1 MARPREL
8 YNTPAPQA
16 MSMMGAGIADAY
28 ARAGEIEGRG
38 MQALGQGIAQGITSA
53 ASSIAGY
60 LKETKQMESQNKSF
74 ENLLKN
80 PAGQKL
86 LGMDE
91 ASAEQFLADAK
102 QLNARDQNQMFNFA
116 LPNMMQQTARVR
128 LQEMSDAAAMDRTKT
143 NVLGGIAQAGMSAQ
157 ARQKPPLPVITL
169 DDPYSRAPA
178 PTQGQQPP
186 RAVEFDP
193 QEILPQQQGGLGVS
207 PNDVFYKFLEE
218 RNIPPSEFDK
228 WVNSL
233 IPSRRSR

>member
-1 MARPREL
+1 MAKPREL
-8 YNTPAPQA
+8 YSGPAPQA

-38 MQALGQGIAQGITSA
+38 IQAMGQGIAQGITSA

-86 LGMDE
+86 LGMDP

-116 LPNMMQQTARVR
+116 LPNMMQQNFI
-128 LQEMSDAAAMDRTKT
+128 M
-143 NVLGGIAQAGMSAQ
+143 
-157 ARQKPPLPVITL
+157 QKMGK
-169 DDPYSRAPA
+169 DFNYDMAK
-178 PTQGQQPP
+178 
-186 RAVEFDP
+186 
-193 QEILPQQQGGLGVS
+193 LGVS
-207 PNDVFYKFLEE
+207 NENAINLLGLQALLNSKQSGGTVAPNYSVMPASTQPTSTNTETFRPRKFT
-218 RNIPPSEFDK
+218 ISTGSTSWTP
-228 WVNSL
+228 
-233 IPSRRSR
+233 